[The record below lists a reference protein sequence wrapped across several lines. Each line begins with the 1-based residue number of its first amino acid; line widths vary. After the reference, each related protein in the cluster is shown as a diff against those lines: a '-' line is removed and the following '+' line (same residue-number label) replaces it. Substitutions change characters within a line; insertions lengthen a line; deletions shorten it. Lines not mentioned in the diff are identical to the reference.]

1 MTVLAIILVALGVAV
16 ALGSK
21 LFGGAPDGGVVQA
34 GGDCATCSGDSD
46 RCLHDCMM
54 EAATAAAEYYDDEEL
69 DAFAGRSADGY
80 TDDEAELFRDVML
93 TMQPREV
100 VSWRH
105 SLERRGVELPDQIRD
120 ELLMIVGEA
129 TA

>member
-1 MTVLAIILVALGVAV
+1 MTVLAIILVTLGVAV

-21 LFGGAPDGGVVQA
+21 LFGDGHDSGVVQA
-34 GGDCATCSGDSD
+34 GGDCATCSGDSA

-54 EAATAAAEYYDDEEL
+54 EAATATAEYYDDEEL
-69 DAFAGRSADGY
+69 DAFAGRSAGGY

-100 VSWRH
+100 AAWRH
-105 SLERRGVELPDQIRD
+105 SLERRGVELPDQLRD
-120 ELLMIVGEA
+120 ELLMIVGET